1 MSNAYHNVFGYL
13 IPALIGIVGANMQ
26 GTNERLLETH
36 TTNVWSFLITTA
48 IYCYAHLA
56 HQENSSQSWA
66 LVARVSG
73 SVSAVSLASTF
84 VPRSDIGHIILYT
97 AWLCSSIIIVVHQY
111 GARFTEAC
119 RQLYNETLKPFCSQ
133 LYNETLK
140 PFCINICSR
149 FQSND
154 TSSAGQQR
162 PTLPV

>member
-26 GTNERLLETH
+26 GTNERLLEH
-36 TTNVWSFLITTA
+36 TQQM
-48 IYCYAHLA
+48 Y
-56 HQENSSQSWA
+56 
-66 LVARVSG
+66 ARVSG

-140 PFCINICSR
+140 HFVSIFAVGFNLM
-149 FQSND
+149 
-154 TSSAGQQR
+154 
-162 PTLPV
+162 TLPRQDNDQHYQFRRGFFNVSPYTVLQ